1 MQNVSELYNE
11 IISQDNHWFE
21 TSLAIGESG
30 LLITQSGDTIVFG
43 GDRILVDMGN
53 AESGFQEGQLM
64 SVSTSHAVFNKDYP
78 TVGSAVSGEINVQM
92 FRPINDVPKMARL
105 ALFVRATDG
114 VRFSEWLPKG
124 IYYIDTRETSH
135 NSNDLDIMTIHG
147 YDAMLMFEVDYPS
160 DSVNDYPLLD
170 TTMVKFLADSI
181 GIDVDPRTYERMG
194 KGYTFPLPVGYS
206 SREVLGIIAAS
217 YGGNFIISDE
227 GNLLLIRL
235 SDLPKENN
243 YLIDQVGD
251 VLVFGAD
258 IPGSESE
265 FSGEIVTFDNPGGA
279 EITALFVAVEP
290 VQAGSGD
297 PSPDNVRPISGWD
310 SVNIWNKPT
319 HDTSADPT
327 VTIQLGQT
335 VYGGTLDV
343 TNGTMTVDRRYIVAD
358 GVNIRVSGG
367 YGASGPRWLPCIVLG
382 SANKSVNDSS
392 AILASYLR
400 SGNVQNVE
408 NSIGVG
414 NGGAVIVL
422 HIGTMQGTDGTHGY
436 NSASEVWNAVNAY
449 LQEHPLQICY
459 KLATPFEITFTPAQI
474 ATLVGQNNVWSDAGS
489 IEATVQFAGGEAV
502 KILV

>member
-53 AESGFQEGQLM
+53 AESGFREGQLM

-160 DSVNDYPLLD
+160 DSVNSYPLLD

-181 GIDVDPRTYERMG
+181 GIDVDPRTYERMD

-206 SREVLGIIAAS
+206 SREVLGIIASS

-265 FSGEIVTFDNPGGA
+265 FSGDIVTFDNPGGA
-279 EITALFVAVEP
+279 EITALSIAVEP

-310 SVNIWNKPT
+310 AVGIWNKPT
-319 HDTSADPT
+319 HDTTTDPT

-335 VYGGTLDV
+335 VYGGMLDV
-343 TNGTMTVDRRYIVAD
+343 TGGTMTVDRVCTTESSSTGWTVSTGEERAFKNFPDIRTHPSSSTPSPFVLSNYLPTISFTNGYTSKQQGIFIGANSKNVCVHID
-358 GVNIRVSGG
+358 GVTNVS
-367 YGASGPRWLPCIVLG
+367 A
-382 SANKSVNDSS
+382 AAFNT
-392 AILASYLR
+392 YL
-400 SGNVQNVE
+400 S
-408 NSIGVG
+408 
-414 NGGAVIVL
+414 
-422 HIGTMQGTDGTHGY
+422 
-436 NSASEVWNAVNAY
+436 
-449 LQEHPLQICY
+449 EHPLQICY
-459 KLATPFEITFTPAQI
+459 TLATPIEITLTPTQI
-474 ATLVGQNNVWSDAGS
+474 DTIAGQNNIWSNSGN
-489 IEATVQFAGGEAV
+489 IEATVQFSGGEAV

>member
-30 LLITQSGDTIVFG
+30 LLITQTGDTIVFG

-64 SVSTSHAVFNKDYP
+64 SVSTSHAVFNKEYP
-78 TVGSAVSGEINVQM
+78 TVGSAVSGEINIKM
-92 FRPINDVPKMARL
+92 FKPINDVPKMARL

-114 VRFSEWLPKG
+114 TRYSEWIPKG
-124 IYYIDTRETSH
+124 IYYIDTREASH

-147 YDAMLMFEVDYPS
+147 YDAMLMFETDYPS
-160 DSVNDYPLLD
+160 DSTNSYPLLD
-170 TTMVKFLADSI
+170 TTMVKFLADSV
-181 GIDVDPRTYERMG
+181 GIDVDPRTYERMD

-206 SREVLGIIAAS
+206 SREALGILAAS

-258 IPGSESE
+258 VPGSESE
-265 FSGEIVTFDNPGGA
+265 LSGEIVTFYNPGGA
-279 EITALFVAVEP
+279 EITALSVAVEP
-290 VQAGSGD
+290 VQAGSGN

-319 HDTSADPT
+319 HDTTADPT

-343 TNGTMTVDRRYIVAD
+343 TGGTMMVDRRYIVAD
-358 GVNIRVSGG
+358 GVNIRAGGG
-367 YGASGPRWLPCIVLG
+367 YGARGPKWLPAIVLS

-392 AILASYLR
+392 TILASYLR

-414 NGGAVIVL
+414 NGGNVIVL
-422 HIGTMQGTDGTHGY
+422 HIGTMQGNDGTHGY

-459 KLATPFEITFTPAQI
+459 KLATPVEIPLTPTQI
-474 ATLVGQNNVWSDAGS
+474 ATLAGQNNVWSDAGS
-489 IEATVQFAGGEAV
+489 IEATVRIAGGEAV